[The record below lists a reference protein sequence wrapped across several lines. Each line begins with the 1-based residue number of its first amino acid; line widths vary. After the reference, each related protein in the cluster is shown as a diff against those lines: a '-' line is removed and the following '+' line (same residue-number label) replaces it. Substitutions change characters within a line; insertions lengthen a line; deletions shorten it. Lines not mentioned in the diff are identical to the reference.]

1 MRYIKKGVFLII
13 TCDTMSI
20 TIRLHL
26 VEETVE
32 KLADISKVTDRSKS
46 QLIREAIS
54 QYLAEYTDYQIALDR
69 LHDSSDDVISSEE
82 MRNLLVNED

>member
-1 MRYIKKGVFLII
+1 
-13 TCDTMSI
+13 MSI

-26 VEETVE
+26 DEETVE